1 VERNVTTEY
10 DYVEKVHDDNGVSG
24 SGEELQNTLTKVVSQ
39 LDLITRTLHV
49 LEQRVS
55 MNEESTTSV
64 MDYFREAKN
73 H

>member
-1 VERNVTTEY
+1 VTTEY

-39 LDLITRTLHV
+39 LDLISRTLHV

-55 MNEESTTSV
+55 MNEESVTSV
-64 MDYFREAKN
+64 MDYFKEAKS

>member
-1 VERNVTTEY
+1 MERNVTTEY